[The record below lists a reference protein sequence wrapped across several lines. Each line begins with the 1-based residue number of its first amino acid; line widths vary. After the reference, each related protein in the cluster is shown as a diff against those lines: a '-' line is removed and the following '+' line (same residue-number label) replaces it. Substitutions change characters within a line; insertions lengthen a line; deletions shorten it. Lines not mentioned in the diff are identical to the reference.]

1 MKEVLQQVLDQV
13 RGIWRF
19 RTQAVLAA
27 WIAGI
32 VLILVVL
39 AWPDSYRATA
49 RVYVDTS
56 TALRPLLSGLAVEQD
71 IEARMNIVRE
81 QMLGADKLERVSLAA
96 KLYEPNSDSKL
107 KAQVHSKLADSVII
121 DMTLPTSA
129 RRDRAPTAD
138 RIFSIT
144 YENSDRQKAL
154 TVVDTLLK
162 SLVDDTQG
170 STTAGSEDAR
180 EFLRQQIA
188 DYEKRLGEAESRLAD
203 FKKGTSAWSRARARA
218 TSSRACSP
226 RWPSRRGPRPR
237 SSSPRAAARSCS
249 VSCAANS
256 HSRPAP
262 APWVRS
268 RVAPTAPA
276 RWTPPRASPRRRRA
290 STSC

>member
-154 TVVDTLLK
+154 TELDRVK
-162 SLVDDTQG
+162 K
-170 STTAGSEDAR
+170 EI
-180 EFLRQQIA
+180 QQHTKA
-188 DYEKRLGEAESRLAD
+188 LAD
-203 FKKGTSAWSRARARA
+203 LQEEARKA
-218 TSSRACSP
+218 
-226 RWPSRRGPRPR
+226 G
-237 SSSPRAAARSCS
+237 
-249 VSCAANS
+249 V
-256 HSRPAP
+256 
-262 APWVRS
+262 
-268 RVAPTAPA
+268 
-276 RWTPPRASPRRRRA
+276 PPGWLR
-290 STSC
+290 